1 MSEPTKSPAI
11 GWRRREAKEQNAHP
25 KYNTKPDL
33 RRCRLLSALL
43 QGPVTREQA
52 DRLAPASNAPHY
64 VMLLRLAGVEI
75 ICRRRTFVDADGY
88 RRCPGTYYLTP
99 EGREAARQLL
109 AGVAV

>member
-1 MSEPTKSPAI
+1 MNQRQESPAI
-11 GWRRREAKEQNAHP
+11 GCRRREAQEQNSHP

-75 ICRRRTFVDADGY
+75 VCKRRTFVDAEGY

-99 EGREAARQLL
+99 EGREAARLLL